1 MGSQDITVRFFANLK
16 DVFRQKEAGLSAD
29 QASTVQEALDRVCT
43 TRERRRGVF
52 TDSGALQPELLVL
65 VNGRNIVFLE
75 DLATPLHGGDVVAVF
90 PPVKGG

>member
-1 MGSQDITVRFFANLK
+1 M
-16 DVFRQKEAGLSAD
+16 
-29 QASTVQEALDRVCT
+29 CT

-52 TDSGALQPELLVL
+52 TDSGALQPDVLVL